1 MANILM
7 LEGSSFHNSVEVPG
21 SLNGLHCIVL
31 YCIVLLMSIEMVMV
45 MEMVV
50 EVQESML
57 EFVLFIRFLIDMGIV
72 FVVDFV
78 LTSDLCW

>member
-1 MANILM
+1 
-7 LEGSSFHNSVEVPG
+7 
-21 SLNGLHCIVL
+21 
-31 YCIVLLMSIEMVMV
+31 
-45 MEMVV
+45 V